1 MVESDF
7 NEEDLKESLV
17 LKIRKAMKISI
28 FEGASYTGFF
38 LLSQGFLLTAL
49 GLYFNASEFVL
60 SLSFALPVAFQ
71 FFQLVT
77 PFVLDKVRSRKRV
90 VVISSLISRLPWVVL
105 AVAVA
110 VGLRD
115 AKLFL
120 YMFMVS
126 QLALTFAGN
135 AWNSWIRDLV
145 PEDLRGRFFGIR
157 NLASSFITIFA
168 ILLYSKMLDVV
179 VEPYN
184 YLLVITTGL
193 IFGFTSL
200 ALLTAQYEPPPRV
213 YGALAG
219 LRSCIKDVN
228 FLKFT
233 LYAILWNFAIY
244 ISAPYFTL
252 YQIRFLKLNYSVIG
266 FYTMLSGAIAIPA
279 YYFWGVTV
287 DKFGSKT
294 AAQIGIFTVA
304 WLPIVWIFMER
315 STMRLLLPLDA
326 VIAGVGWAAV
336 NLAVFSLVFEV
347 AGFHSSAYF
356 ALFFASVS
364 VGSVTGSILGGYL
377 GEVLVD
383 RRFSFFGLN
392 VEGIKLMFLASTI
405 FRFLALFALLSVKT
419 KKYEKPKVVIQ
430 AAATAIGRRILAV
443 PRYAGQAMQSG
454 ITKVRARVKRS
465 G

>member
-1 MVESDF
+1 VVESDF
-7 NEEDLKESLV
+7 NEEDLKEGLDP
-17 LKIRKAMKISI
+17 KIRKAMNISV
-28 FEGASYTGFF
+28 FEGASYAGFF

-77 PFVLDKVRSRKRV
+77 PFILDRVRSRKKV

-105 AVAVA
+105 AVAAA

-145 PEDLRGRFFGIR
+145 PEDLRGRFFGTR
-157 NLASSFITIFA
+157 NLASSLLTIFA
-168 ILLYSKMLDVV
+168 TLLYSKMLDVV

-200 ALLTAQYEPPPRV
+200 VLLTVQYEPPSRV

-219 LRSCIKDVN
+219 LRSCMKDVN
-228 FLKFT
+228 FLKFM

-252 YQIRFLKLNYSVIG
+252 YQIRFLKLSYSVIG
-266 FYTMLSGAIAIPA
+266 SYAMLSGAISIPA
-279 YYFWGVTV
+279 YYLWGVMV
-287 DKFGSKT
+287 DKFGSK
-294 AAQIGIFTVA
+294 AVAQIGTFTVA

-315 STMRLLLPLDA
+315 STMRYLLPVDA
-326 VIAGVGWAAV
+326 VTAGVGWAAV
-336 NLAVFSLVFEV
+336 NLAVFSLAFEV

-356 ALFFASVS
+356 SLFFASVS
-364 VGSVTGSILGGYL
+364 IGSVTGSILGGYL
-377 GEVLVD
+377 GEILVD
-383 RRFSFFGLN
+383 RRFSFLGFD
-392 VEGIKLMFLASTI
+392 VEGIKFMFLVSTVL
-405 FRFLALFALLSVKT
+405 RFLALLGLQGVKT
-419 KKYEKPKVVIQ
+419 KKYEKPRVVIQ
-430 AAATAIGRRILAV
+430 AAAAAIGRRILTV
-443 PRYAGQAMQSG
+443 PRYAGQAVQSG
-454 ITKVRARVKRS
+454 ITKARARVKRS